1 MNSFEECVAE
11 QLKDSVFCKEYEA
24 LEAEFNFIQAMIDA
38 RKAEQ
43 SRVTEQQRHS
53 GSAPSVAFSMLF

>member
-1 MNSFEECVAE
+1 MNSFEEYVAE
-11 QLKDSVFCKEYEA
+11 QLKDSVFRKEYEA

-43 SRVTEQQRHS
+43 SN
-53 GSAPSVAFSMLF
+53 